1 MLKREVAGLNV
12 MDMNGVV
19 DVDVVLAGGDGTGEV
34 IVSQLNTLDDFYHQ
48 IHPAGK

>member
-1 MLKREVAGLNV
+1 

-34 IVSQLNTLDDFYHQ
+34 IVSQLNTFDDFYHQ
-48 IHPAGK
+48 IQPTDK